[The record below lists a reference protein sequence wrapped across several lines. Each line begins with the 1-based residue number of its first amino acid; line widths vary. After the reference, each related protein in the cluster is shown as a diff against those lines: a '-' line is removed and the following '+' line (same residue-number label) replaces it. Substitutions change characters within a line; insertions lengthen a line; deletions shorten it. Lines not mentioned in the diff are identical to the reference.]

1 MEASWWMWALF
12 NVLVL
17 GMLALDLGVFHRNSH
32 AVRAKEAAI
41 WTVVWIVIA
50 LIFGAFLYWWRGP
63 DTAMEY
69 ITGYLVEKSLS
80 ADNIFVFVL
89 IFTYFAVPAQ
99 YQHRV
104 LFWGVLGALVM
115 RGMFIGLGA
124 ALLARFHW
132 IIYVFGA
139 FLVFTGIKL
148 LTQKEESIDPGQSP
162 VLAFVRRIFP
172 VTEGYEGS
180 LFFVR
185 RNGVLMATPLFVV
198 LALVESSDVMFAVDS
213 VPAIFAITQDPFI
226 VYTSNVFAIL
236 GLRSLYFLL
245 ADVLGKLRYL
255 KYGLSIILAFVG
267 TKMLVSGFVHVPPA
281 LSLGF
286 IVAVLTVTVA
296 ASLLVPERESEAAAE
311 VVMYRDRYH

>member
-1 MEASWWMWALF
+1 MEATWWMWALF
-12 NVLVL
+12 NLLVL

-32 AVRAKEAAI
+32 AVKAKEAAI
-41 WTVVWIVIA
+41 WTVVWIVVA
-50 LIFGAFLYWWRGP
+50 LIFGGFLYWWRGP

-104 LFWGVLGALVM
+104 LFWGVLGALIM
-115 RGMFIGLGA
+115 RGIFIGLGA

-132 IIYVFGA
+132 VIYVFGA

-267 TKMLVSGFVHVPPA
+267 IKMLVSGFVHVPPA
-281 LSLGF
+281 VSLGV
-286 IVAVLTVTVA
+286 IVAVLAVTIA
-296 ASLLVPERESEAAAE
+296 ASLLVPEKEPATAAE
-311 VVMYRDRYH
+311 VVISRDR